1 MEVKK
6 RMSEDI
12 VVIEENED
20 KTITTIRMNNLAKKN
35 AFGVPLAMALR
46 EAFDKVERSDARVV
60 ILTGGEDVF
69 SSGIDLMSFSGQKG
83 EIEGYNP
90 PNSANPHNMR
100 YFTNTWLHPIL
111 SRIENMEKPVIAKI
125 KGYCWGIALEMA
137 LACDF
142 RFAMDNSSF
151 CLPEANMG
159 FNPDVG
165 GLIRATRVLGIAAAK
180 DIILTA
186 RKFDGNEAFRLG
198 VINGVAKTSEELET
212 QIKNYTDELIDSAP
226 LAVGL
231 SKRLIDMCYGQNL
244 RYGMDLETLASSYL
258 LQTKDSKA
266 GAIARLQRTKPKW
279 SGK

>member
-1 MEVKK
+1 
-6 RMSEDI
+6 MSEDI
-12 VVIEENED
+12 VEIEENED

-46 EAFDKVERSDARVV
+46 EAFDKVERTDARVV
-60 ILTGGEDVF
+60 IITGGEDVF
-69 SSGIDLMSFSGQKG
+69 SSGIDLMSFSGQGGK
-83 EIEGYNP
+83 IEGFNP
-90 PNSANPHNMR
+90 PDTAKPHNLR
-100 YFTNTWLHPIL
+100 YFTNTWFHPIL

-125 KGYCWGIALEMA
+125 KGYCWGVALEMA

-142 RFAMDNSSF
+142 RFAMDNASF
-151 CLPEANMG
+151 CLLEAKMG

-198 VINGVAKTSEELET
+198 VINGVAKTSEELEA
-212 QIKNYTDELIDSAP
+212 QIKKYTNELIDSAP

-266 GAIARLQRTKPKW
+266 GAVARLQRTKPKW
-279 SGK
+279 IGK

>member
-1 MEVKK
+1 
-6 RMSEDI
+6 MSEKI

-20 KTITTIRMNNLAKKN
+20 KTITTIRMNNIAKKN

-46 EAFDKVERSDARVV
+46 DAFDEVERTDTRVV
-60 ILTGGEDVF
+60 IITGGDDVF
-69 SSGIDLMSFSGQKG
+69 SSGIDLMSFSGQG
-83 EIEGYNP
+83 GGYEGFNP
-90 PNSANPHNMR
+90 PNNANPHNSR
-100 YFTNTWLHPIL
+100 YFTNTWFHPIL

-125 KGYCWGIALEMA
+125 KGYCWGVALEMA

-142 RFAMDNSSF
+142 RFAMDTASF
-151 CLPEANMG
+151 CLLEAKMG

-165 GLIRATRVLGIAAAK
+165 GVIRATRVLGVAAAK

-198 VINGVAKTSEELET
+198 VINGVAKTSEELAA
-212 QIKNYTDELIDSAP
+212 QIKKYTDELIESAP

-231 SKRLIDMCYGQNL
+231 TKRLIDMCYGQDL

-258 LQTKDSKA
+258 LQTKDAKA
-266 GAIARLQRTKPKW
+266 GAIARLQRTKPVW
-279 SGK
+279 QGK

>member
-1 MEVKK
+1 MN
-6 RMSEDI
+6 EDY
-12 VVIEENED
+12 VVIEANED

-46 EAFDKVERSDARVV
+46 DAFDKVERSDTRVV
-60 ILTGGEDVF
+60 IITGGEDVF
-69 SSGIDLMSFSGQKG
+69 SSGIDLMSFSGQRG
-83 EIEGYNP
+83 EYEGFNP
-90 PNSANPHNMR
+90 PKNANPHNLR
-100 YFTNTWLHPIL
+100 YFTNTWFHPIL
-111 SRIENMEKPVIAKI
+111 TRIENMEKPVIAKI
-125 KGYCWGIALEMA
+125 KGYCWGVALEMA

-142 RFAMDNSSF
+142 RFAMNNASF
-151 CLPEANMG
+151 CLLEAKMG

-165 GLIRATRVLGIAAAK
+165 GVIRATRVLGVAAAK

-198 VINGVAKTSEELET
+198 VVNGVANTSEELDA

-231 SKRLIDMCYGQNL
+231 TKRLIDMCYGQDL

-258 LQTKDSKA
+258 LQTKDAKT
-266 GAIARLQRTKPKW
+266 GALARLQRTKPKW

>member
-1 MEVKK
+1 
-6 RMSEDI
+6 MSEEI

-46 EAFDKVERSDARVV
+46 EAFDMVERSDARVV

-69 SSGIDLMSFSGQKG
+69 SSGIDLMSFSGQGGK
-83 EIEGYNP
+83 IEGFNP
-90 PNSANPHNMR
+90 PNTANPHNLR
-100 YFTNTWLHPIL
+100 YFTNTWFHPIL

-125 KGYCWGIALEMA
+125 KGYCWGVALEMV

-142 RFAMDNSSF
+142 RFAMENASF
-151 CLPEANMG
+151 CLLEAKMG

-165 GLIRATRVLGIAAAK
+165 GVIRATRVLGIATAK

-231 SKRLIDMCYGQNL
+231 TKRLIDMCYGQDL

-266 GAIARLQRTKPKW
+266 GAVARLQRTKPKW
-279 SGK
+279 IGK

>member
-1 MEVKK
+1 
-6 RMSEDI
+6 MSEDI
-12 VVIEENED
+12 VEIEENED

-46 EAFDKVERSDARVV
+46 EAFDKVERTDARVV
-60 ILTGGEDVF
+60 IITGGEDVF
-69 SSGIDLMSFSGQKG
+69 SSGIDLMSFSGQGGK
-83 EIEGYNP
+83 IEGFNP
-90 PNSANPHNMR
+90 PDTAKPHNLR
-100 YFTNTWLHPIL
+100 YFTNTWFHPIL

-125 KGYCWGIALEMA
+125 KGYCWGVALEMA

-142 RFAMDNSSF
+142 RFAMDNASF
-151 CLPEANMG
+151 CLLEAKMG

-198 VINGVAKTSEELET
+198 VINGVAKTSEELEA
-212 QIKNYTDELIDSAP
+212 QIKKYTNELIDSAP

>member
-1 MEVKK
+1 MN
-6 RMSEDI
+6 EDYVI
-12 VVIEENED
+12 IEENED

-35 AFGVPLAMALR
+35 AFGVQMAIALR
-46 EAFDKVERSDARVV
+46 DAFDKVERSNARVV

-69 SSGIDLMSFSGQKG
+69 SSGIDLMSFSGQG
-83 EIEGYNP
+83 GDIEGFEP
-90 PNSANPHNMR
+90 PNNSSPHNLR
-100 YFTNTWLHPIL
+100 YFTNTWFHPIL

-125 KGYCWGIALEMA
+125 KGYCWGVALEMA

-142 RFAMDNSSF
+142 RFAMDSASF
-151 CLPEANMG
+151 CLLEAKMG

-165 GLIRATRVLGIAAAK
+165 GVIRATRILGIAAAK

-198 VINGVAKTSEELET
+198 VINGVAKTSEELES
-212 QIKNYTDELIDSAP
+212 QIKKYTNELIDSAP

-231 SKRLIDMCYGQNL
+231 TKRLIDMCYGQDL

-258 LQTKDSKA
+258 LQTKDA
-266 GAIARLQRTKPKW
+266 QTGAMARLQRTKPKW
-279 SGK
+279 RGK